1 MADGTGGAGAGGP
14 PGAPPPPPGDRDVVI
29 GYLFDP
35 DVSDLLAEL
44 EGGPLLL
51 ADLAKKAGI
60 APADVDSRLSYLAEH
75 GYVARRTDPSTGAVS
90 YEADPSR
97 LAAVMEHDENY
108 RTAVDGLAKLDSFL
122 N

>member
-1 MADGTGGAGAGGP
+1 MADGAGGASGGP
-14 PGAPPPPPGDRDVVI
+14 PGAPPPGDRDVVI

-35 DVSDLLAEL
+35 EVSDLLAEL
-44 EGGPLLL
+44 EGGPLPL

-60 APADVDSRLSYLAEH
+60 APAEVDSRLSYLAEH
-75 GYVARRTDPSTGAVS
+75 GYVARRTDPSTGAAS

-108 RTAVDGLAKLDSFL
+108 QTAVDGLAKLDSFL

>member
-1 MADGTGGAGAGGP
+1 MADEPGGAGGAGA
-14 PGAPPPPPGDRDVVI
+14 PPPGERDTVI

-35 DVSDLLAEL
+35 DVSELLAEL

-51 ADLAKKAGI
+51 ADLAEKAGI
-60 APADVDSRLSYLAEH
+60 APGEVDLRLSYLAER
-75 GYVARRTDPSTGAVS
+75 GYVARRTDQSTGAVS
-90 YEADPSR
+90 YEADASR

-108 RTAVDGLAKLDSFL
+108 QTAVDGLAKLDSFL